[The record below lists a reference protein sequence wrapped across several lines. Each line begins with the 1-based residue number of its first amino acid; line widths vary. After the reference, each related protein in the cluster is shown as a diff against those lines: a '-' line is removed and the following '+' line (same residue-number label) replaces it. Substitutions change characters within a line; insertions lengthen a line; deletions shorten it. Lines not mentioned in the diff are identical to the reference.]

1 MSPDEVDAALR
12 HLSSAFPRE
21 LTDDTFDVWRASF
34 SASDGRVVTLAI
46 MEWIETGQFFPK
58 PAEIHGLARRIRDR
72 EAPPPEERPGGCG
85 GSGWIVVPIDR
96 VLPCPRC
103 NPVLHELYRDPK
115 LVRRYHN
122 GESIDRL
129 VPGVRRGTG
138 GSYEMTDG
146 QMPPR
151 CLETHDYDQVIGF
164 EEGRKIAFAA
174 AAADPTITPG
184 KLEFVAQVLGLAEG
198 PAPKGMFRNLDD
210 VLREGS

>member
-1 MSPDEVDAALR
+1 MNPDVVDANLR
-12 HLSSAFPRE
+12 RLAVLSRDHLSA
-21 LTDDTFDVWRASF
+21 DVFETWRASF
-34 SASDGRVVTLAI
+34 ASSEDEWVIAAVT
-46 MEWIETGQFFPK
+46 EWIDTRQFFPK

-72 EAPPPEERPGGCG
+72 ETPPPEKRPGGCG

-129 VPGVRRGTG
+129 VPGVRRGAG

-151 CLETHDYDQVIGF
+151 CLETHDYDQVIGL

-184 KLEFVAQVLGLAEG
+184 KLEFVAHVLGLAEG
-198 PAPKGMFRNLDD
+198 PAPKGMFRKLDD